1 MAINFIYC
9 PLTFKAL
16 ETANR
21 KEYKKNTNIIK
32 TRKVFHKLLQRDC
45 FPHLLEVQLLP
56 EIPLNTEKSSLVKCS
71 LTKYL

>member
-21 KEYKKNTNIIK
+21 KEYKKNTNIK

-45 FPHLLEVQLLP
+45 FPHLLEV
-56 EIPLNTEKSSLVKCS
+56 
-71 LTKYL
+71 